1 MGLVLKLGIL
11 SSKCVLHSFV
21 PALTNP
27 NILKRSG
34 AIGQTIGQNRLLDDE
49 GVRIP
54 LYVGS
59 VKTNIGHTEGASG
72 LAGVIKAVLSLEKG
86 VIAPNLHFKT
96 PNPQIDFKG
105 WNLCVPTELTPWPH
119 EGQRR
124 VSINSFG
131 FGGTNGHVIL
141 DDAYYYL
148 ARRGLKAAH
157 RTSPTPTLGVTGK
170 SNGNVTSGPVQLQ
183 GRNTEPRE
191 HINGDHRIIPAAN
204 RRYRVFLWS
213 THEESIAAMNNE
225 AYAENLAQREM
236 VDEEAFLDNL
246 AYTLCS
252 RRSLL
257 QWRSFLVA
265 NSLSDLVDKIIATRQ
280 KAVRAPIRPP
290 RLAFVFT
297 GQGAQW
303 FAMGRELSKIYHV
316 FQKRIKEA
324 DLLITKLGADWSLIG
339 KN

>member
-1 MGLVLKLGIL
+1 MCPL
-11 SSKCVLHSFV
+11 CFLHSFV
-21 PALTNP
+21 LVLTSP
-27 NILKRSG
+27 TTLKRSG
-34 AIGQTIGQNRLLDDE
+34 AIGHTIGQNRFLDDE
-49 GVRIP
+49 GVQIP

-86 VIAPNLHFKT
+86 AIAPNLHFKT

-105 WNLCVPTELTPWPH
+105 WNLRVPTGLTPWPH

-141 DDAYYYL
+141 DDAYHYL

-157 RTSPTPTLGVTGK
+157 RTSPTAILDVTEK
-170 SNGNVTSGPVQLQ
+170 SNGNVTPGPIQLQ
-183 GRNTEPRE
+183 SRNTEPKE
-191 HINGDHRIIPAAN
+191 HAYGDNRTIPAAN

-225 AYAENLAQREM
+225 AYAENLAQRENEI

-280 KAVRAPIRPP
+280 KAVRAPTSPP

-303 FAMGRELSKIYHV
+303 FAMGRELSKIYPV

-324 DLLITKLGADWSLIG
+324 DLLISKLGAEWSLIG
-339 KN
+339 KY